1 MSDQEIIS
9 QLRTGQQHKALV
21 KLYAHLPKVERM
33 VRNHSGTR
41 ADAKDLFQDALIILL
56 GKAKDEGFTLSC
68 SISTYLYAICRNRWQ
83 EELRRRGRFTQ
94 ELEALP
100 EEPNDLGAVLADE
113 QNISLAERALQ
124 ALGRQVPG
132 TPETLLP
139 AEGTAAHH
147 RQVHRAGGRGRGQ
160 NAEVQVPGG
169 SPQALPLV
177 ARTRIRRTTS
187 TPLSHA
193 RRTEP
198 DRTRRPLPTRRNERH
213 R

>member
-124 ALGRQVPG
+124 ALGDKCQ
-132 TPETLLP
+132 ELLKRFYLLKDP
-139 AEGTAAHH
+139 LLTIAKSIGLAGEGAAKT
-147 RQVHRAGGRGRGQ
+147 RKYKCLEEARKRYRSLLAQ
-160 NAEVQVPGG
+160 G
-169 SPQALPLV
+169 SVAQPQHP
-177 ARTRIRRTTS
+177 
-187 TPLSHA
+187 
-193 RRTEP
+193 
-198 DRTRRPLPTRRNERH
+198 
-213 R
+213 

>member
-124 ALGRQVPG
+124 ALGDKCQ
-132 TPETLLP
+132 ELLKRFYLLKEP
-139 AEGTAAHH
+139 LLTIAKSIGLAGEGAAKT
-147 RQVHRAGGRGRGQ
+147 RKYKCLEEARKRYRSLLAQ
-160 NAEVQVPGG
+160 G
-169 SPQALPLV
+169 SVAQPQHP
-177 ARTRIRRTTS
+177 
-187 TPLSHA
+187 
-193 RRTEP
+193 
-198 DRTRRPLPTRRNERH
+198 
-213 R
+213 

>member
-33 VRNHSGTR
+33 VRNHGGTR

-56 GKAKDEGFTLSC
+56 GKAKDEAFVLTC
-68 SISTYLYAICRNRWQ
+68 SIGTYLYAICRNRWQ

-113 QNISLAERALQ
+113 
-124 ALGRQVPG
+124 
-132 TPETLLP
+132 
-139 AEGTAAHH
+139 
-147 RQVHRAGGRGRGQ
+147 
-160 NAEVQVPGG
+160 
-169 SPQALPLV
+169 
-177 ARTRIRRTTS
+177 
-187 TPLSHA
+187 
-193 RRTEP
+193 
-198 DRTRRPLPTRRNERH
+198 
-213 R
+213 

>member
-33 VRNHSGTR
+33 VRNQGGIR

-124 ALGRQVPG
+124 ALGDKCQELLKRFYLLKEPLLTIAKSIGLAGEGAAKTRKYKCLEEARKRYRSLLAQG
-132 TPETLLP
+132 TV
-139 AEGTAAHH
+139 A
-147 RQVHRAGGRGRGQ
+147 Q
-160 NAEVQVPGG
+160 
-169 SPQALPLV
+169 PQHP
-177 ARTRIRRTTS
+177 
-187 TPLSHA
+187 
-193 RRTEP
+193 
-198 DRTRRPLPTRRNERH
+198 
-213 R
+213 

>member
-124 ALGRQVPG
+124 ALGDKCQ
-132 TPETLLP
+132 ELLKRFYLLKEP
-139 AEGTAAHH
+139 LLTIAKSIGLAGEGAAKTRKYKCLAEARKRYRSLLA
-147 RQVHRAGGRGRGQ
+147 Q
-160 NAEVQVPGG
+160 G
-169 SPQALPLV
+169 SVAQPQHP
-177 ARTRIRRTTS
+177 
-187 TPLSHA
+187 
-193 RRTEP
+193 
-198 DRTRRPLPTRRNERH
+198 
-213 R
+213 